1 MVYKIAHALP
11 WLRPTVEI
19 LRLVL
24 FLGFVGLG
32 LRLVWLQRA
41 GRPSDRAVLALII
54 YAVVVSCA
62 VGFTQVEA
70 WPFTTWALVH
80 NISQPRML
88 DWIVEGVDAK
98 GIGYRLDPRFIEPL
112 PYEDFDSWLKL
123 GFMRIGLTDEEV
135 RSWQSRPGKPPM
147 RTGQRRVAE
156 LLISR
161 ANEARLR
168 FLRGETPGR
177 NARILGRFVAPY
189 HFDRPPLWRSARDV
203 PVTPFVGLR
212 ISQIEWD
219 VEGRY
224 RDPSRFERR
233 LIFDYRP

>member
-1 MVYKIAHALP
+1 MVHNLVHALP
-11 WLRPTVEI
+11 WLRPIVEI
-19 LRLVL
+19 FRLAL
-24 FLGFVGLG
+24 FLGLVGLG
-32 LRLVWLQRA
+32 FRVVWLQRA
-41 GRPSDRAVLALII
+41 GRPSDRAVLALIT
-54 YAVVVSCA
+54 YAIAVSCA

-80 NISQPRML
+80 NISHQRML
-88 DWIVEGVDAK
+88 DWIIEGVDAR
-98 GIGYRLDPRFIEPL
+98 GTGYRLDARFIEPL

-135 RSWQSRPGKPPM
+135 RSWQSRSEKPAM
-147 RTGQRRVAE
+147 RAGQRRVAE

-168 FLRGETPGR
+168 FLRGEAPGR
-177 NARILGRFVAPY
+177 NARILGRFAAPY
-189 HFDRPPLWRSARDV
+189 HFDRPPLWRSAGDV
-203 PVTPFVGLR
+203 PVTQFVGLR
-212 ISQIEWD
+212 IWQIEWD
-219 VEGRY
+219 VEGRH